1 MRSKR
6 VGVALLAGVMVFG
19 VGCST
24 QAAVDE
30 VGLHF
35 SGGPIE
41 GRKFQR
47 VINPGSGSTIL
58 GIADDVFWLPVGQR
72 NYIVSKKAREGDRA
86 TPDYIR
92 VPTRGGVMMDFEI
105 SVYFK
110 LNTSTDDIKDFK
122 GGTLRKFYEEICR
135 KYKCDTDDGWDQML
149 NDNFR
154 KVIET
159 SMRQKVF
166 NFGVEELYANIEGG
180 ESGKA
185 DAIQKIQDEI
195 AGALKDNINTSLGGN
210 YFCGPTFNRDKS
222 NECPGFQFIINSATP
237 ADENVIN
244 SFEAQRI
251 AANEVITAENR
262 ARSREAEARGTAAVK
277 KAEAQGIVDAQN
289 ALRDLSPAFLKLQ
302 EIEAMKACATSGKTI
317 CIFGGGSGLNLNL
330 PAG

>member
-1 MRSKR
+1 M
-6 VGVALLAGVMVFG
+6 ALLAVLLLSS
-19 VGCST
+19 GCST

-47 VINPGSGSTIL
+47 IINPGSGSTIL

-72 NYIVSKKAREGDRA
+72 NYIVSKKAQDGDRPV
-86 TPDYIR
+86 PDFIR
-92 VPTRGGVMMDFEI
+92 VPTKGGVMMDFEI

-110 LNTSTDDIKDFK
+110 LNTSTNDIKDFK

-135 KYKCDTDDGWDQML
+135 KYKCDTEDGWDKML

-154 KVIET
+154 KIIET

-166 NFGVEELYANIEGG
+166 NFGVEELYANAD
-180 ESGKA
+180 SGA
-185 DAIQKIQDEI
+185 SGTGDAIQKIQEEI
-195 AGALKDNINTSLGGN
+195 AQALKDNVNSSLGGN
-210 YFCGPTFNRDKS
+210 YFCGPTFEREGD
-222 NECPGFQFIINSATP
+222 ECPAFQFIINSATP

-251 AANEVITAENR
+251 AANEVITAENK
-262 ARSREAEARGTAAVK
+262 AKSREAEARGTAAVK

-289 ALRDLSPAFLKLQ
+289 ALRDLSPQFLKLQ

-317 CIFGGGSGLNLNL
+317 CIFGGSGQGINLNL